1 MYWKEDKTKVPR
13 EIFLRKLNEVLDK
26 DCWIID
32 GTYESTMELRIEKCD
47 TIFFLDYPV
56 EVCIEG
62 IMSRRGKERSD
73 MPWVETSDEIDEEF
87 LNWVENYNV
96 ESRPKVM
103 ELIDKYEGKEII
115 VFQSREEAKEYLNRS
130 DETVLQQH

>member
-62 IMSRRGKERSD
+62 IMSRRGKERSY

-115 VFQSREEAKEYLNRS
+115 VFQYREEAKEYLNRS